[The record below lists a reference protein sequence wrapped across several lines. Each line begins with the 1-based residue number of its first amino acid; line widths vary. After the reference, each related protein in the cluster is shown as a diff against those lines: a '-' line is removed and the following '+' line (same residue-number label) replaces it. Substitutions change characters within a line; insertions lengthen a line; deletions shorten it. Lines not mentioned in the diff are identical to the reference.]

1 MLVQKDFLSK
11 LKDFGLNTYES
22 KIWTALLSR
31 GTSSAGELSD
41 IANVPRSRS
50 YDVLE
55 SLDRKGFITMK
66 AGKPI
71 TYVAVAPAEV
81 IDRIKEKLED
91 HSNVQLALIESIKT
105 TPVLD
110 ELNALHLQG
119 AANVHPV
126 DLTGSI
132 CGRTNIYNHLISMIK
147 KAKTSI
153 TLSTTDSGLT
163 RKTAALLSYL
173 ENAASRGVRVTVAC
187 PGGSKHEHAKTF
199 SAFSKVVRA
208 KHPSRFCIVDKKET
222 LFFLMLDESIHPS
235 YEVAVWV
242 ATDFFASR
250 LEAAFQQH
258 LSA

>member
-55 SLDRKGFITMK
+55 SLERKGLIMMK

-71 TYVAVAPAEV
+71 TYMAVAPAEV
-81 IDRIKEKLED
+81 IDRIKKKLAE
-91 HSNVQLALIESIKT
+91 HSNNQLALIESIKT

-110 ELNALHLQG
+110 ELNALHVQG
-119 AANVHPV
+119 TSNVQPV

-132 CGRTNIYNHLISMIK
+132 RGRKNIYNHVISMIK
-147 KAKTSI
+147 NAKTSI
-153 TLSTTDSGLT
+153 TLSTTDAGLA
-163 RKTAALLSYL
+163 RKSDALLSYL
-173 ENAASRGVRVTVAC
+173 QAAAAKGVRVTVAV
-187 PGGSKHEHAKTF
+187 PSGKKHEHAKAF
-199 SAFSKVVRA
+199 SAFSTLVA
-208 KHPSRFCIVDKKET
+208 ATHTSRFCIVDKKET
-222 LFFLMLDESIHPS
+222 LFFLMLDDSVHPS